1 MLTPTPS
8 LIWCSVAELS
18 TILPKA
24 PLTPYTKSMI
34 KQHNG
39 AFLVNDTAANDP
51 ACQAAMASYME
62 QLRRENARR
71 HAMRQAA
78 EAGND
83 MGQFEIW
90 HISDRH

>member
-1 MLTPTPS
+1 
-8 LIWCSVAELS
+8 
-18 TILPKA
+18 
-24 PLTPYTKSMI
+24 MI

-62 QLRRENARR
+62 QLRRETARR
-71 HAMRQAA
+71 DRIR
-78 EAGND
+78 AGLEP
-83 MGQFEIW
+83 MVQSETW